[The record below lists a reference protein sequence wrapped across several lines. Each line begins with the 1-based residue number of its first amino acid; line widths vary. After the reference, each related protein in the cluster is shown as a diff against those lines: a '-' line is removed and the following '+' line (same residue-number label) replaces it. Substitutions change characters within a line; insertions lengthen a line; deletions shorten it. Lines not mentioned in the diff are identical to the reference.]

1 MAKTKEEQDFSA
13 VENEIGSIGGE
24 QVLDHNYDQPKK
36 LGKLKHDPS
45 NPNALSEG
53 EKKEMDEFL
62 RKSREAHSE
71 MYSGNADIKD
81 GWVPISREDLG
92 KRSVFYPE
100 NWEFRVKPASV
111 ESIKNWSA
119 VDDTRFEQLNSV
131 YNEIIKSN
139 VSVKAGDATISWQNI
154 NSWDR
159 FWFIMKVRQFTF
171 SKGEAK
177 LEYSEECQECGNP
190 VTFTLSP
197 DSLNFEYPDEEI
209 IDKFWNSTDRCWEI
223 DPTQYDVDG
232 DIVKLYIPTLGKE
245 EQILQW
251 VFSQAQSGKK
261 IDEQFIKYLPW
272 LLKNASKDP
281 TTLDSQISL
290 VQRQYK
296 AWSLDMFLFMQDVI
310 KNITVT
316 PLQTMK
322 TKCPNCGE
330 EVVSSVQFPNGIKSL
345 FIAES
350 RYKKFGTK

>member
-1 MAKTKEEQDFSA
+1 
-13 VENEIGSIGGE
+13 
-24 QVLDHNYDQPKK
+24 
-36 LGKLKHDPS
+36 
-45 NPNALSEG
+45 
-53 EKKEMDEFL
+53 MDTYL
-62 RKSREAHSE
+62 
-71 MYSGNADIKD
+71 
-81 GWVPISREDLG
+81 
-92 KRSVFYPE
+92 KRSIFYPE

-119 VDDTRFEQLNSV
+119 IDDARLEQLNSV

-139 VSVKAGDATISWQNI
+139 VSIKSGDATISWQNI

-159 FWFIMKVRQFTF
+159 FWFILKVRQYTF
-171 SKGEAK
+171 SKGETK
-177 LEYSEECQECGNP
+177 LEYSEECNECGNP
-190 VTFTLSP
+190 VTFVLQP
-197 DSLNFEYPDEEI
+197 DTLNFEYPDADI
-209 IDKFWNSTDRCWEI
+209 IDKFWNSADRCWEI

-232 DIVKLYIPTLGKE
+232 ELVKLYVPTLGKE
-245 EQILQW
+245 DQILKW
-251 VFSQAQSGKK
+251 VFAQSQNGKK

-281 TTLDSQISL
+281 ATLDSQISM

-310 KNITVT
+310 NNISVT
-316 PLQTMK
+316 PLETMK

>member
-1 MAKTKEEQDFSA
+1 MDTTKEQDFSS
-13 VENEIGSIGGE
+13 VEKEIGGAGGTDE
-24 QVLDHNYDQPKK
+24 TKG
-36 LGKLKHDPS
+36 LGKLKHDPMGQS
-45 NPNALSEG
+45 SLSPE
-53 EKKEMDEFL
+53 EQKDMDEFL
-62 RKSREAHSE
+62 KKSRETHSE
-71 MYSGNADIKD
+71 RFSGNNDIKD
-81 GWVPISREDLG
+81 GWIPIAREDMG
-92 KRSVFYPE
+92 KRSNFYPE

-119 VDDTRFEQLNSV
+119 IDDARLEQLNSV

-139 VSVKAGDATISWQNI
+139 VSIKSGDATISWQNI

-159 FWFIMKVRQFTF
+159 FWFILKVRQYTF
-171 SKGEAK
+171 VKGESK
-177 LEYSEECQECGNP
+177 LEYTEECNECGNP
-190 VTFTLSP
+190 VSFVLQPDTLK
-197 DSLNFEYPDEEI
+197 FEYPDDDI
-209 IDKFWNSTDRCWEI
+209 IEKFWNSADRCWEI

-232 DIVKLYIPTLGKE
+232 DIVRLYVPTLGKE
-245 EQILQW
+245 EQVLQW
-251 VFSQAQSGKK
+251 VYSQVQNGKK
-261 IDEQFIKYLPW
+261 IDEQFVKYLPW

-281 TTLDSQISL
+281 ATLDSQISM

-310 KNITVT
+310 KNIAVT

-330 EVVSSVQFPNGIKSL
+330 EVVSSVRFPDGIKSL

>member
-1 MAKTKEEQDFSA
+1 MDKL
-13 VENEIGSIGGE
+13 ENDYGVLDTQIGSLGGE
-24 QVLDHNYDQPKK
+24 ETKG
-36 LGKLKHDPS
+36 LGRLKHDVV
-45 NPNALSEG
+45 NPQSLDDS
-53 EKKEMDEFL
+53 EKKEMDDFIK
-62 RKSREAHSE
+62 KSRDAHSDV
-71 MYSGNADIKD
+71 YSGNNDIKD
-81 GWVPISREDLG
+81 GWIPINRDEMD

-119 VDDTRFEQLNSV
+119 IDDARIEQLNSV

-139 VSVKAGDATISWQNI
+139 VSIKSGDNTISWQNI

-159 FWFIMKVRQFTF
+159 FWFILKVREYTF

-177 LEYSEECQECGNP
+177 LEYNEECEECGNP
-190 VTFTLSP
+190 VSFTLSP
-197 DSLNFEYPDEEI
+197 DSLNFEYPDDEI
-209 IDKFWNSTDRCWEI
+209 IEKFWNQNERCWEI
-223 DPTQYDVDG
+223 DPKEYNVDN
-232 DIVKLYIPTLGKE
+232 DLVKLYIPTLGKE

-251 VFSQAQSGKK
+251 VYSQVQSGKK

-281 TTLDSQISL
+281 STLDSQISL

-296 AWSLDMFLFMQDVI
+296 SWSLDMFLFMQDVV
-310 KNITVT
+310 KNISVT

>member
-1 MAKTKEEQDFSA
+1 MTTKKEEQDFTA
-13 VENEIGSIGGE
+13 VENEIGSMGGE
-24 QVLDHNYDQPKK
+24 ETKG
-36 LGKLKHDPS
+36 LGKLKHDPM
-45 NPNALSEG
+45 NPNALNEG
-53 EKKEMDEFL
+53 EKKEMDDFL
-62 RKSREAHSE
+62 KKSREAHSE
-71 MYSGNADIKD
+71 RYSGNVDIKD
-81 GWVPISREDLG
+81 GWIPISREDIG
-92 KRSVFYPE
+92 KRSTFYPE
-100 NWEFRVKPASV
+100 NWEFRVRPASV

-119 VDDTRFEQLNSV
+119 IDDARMEQLNSV

-139 VSVKAGDATISWQNI
+139 VSIKAGDATISWQNI

-159 FWFIMKVRQFTF
+159 FWFILKVREYTF
-171 SKGEAK
+171 SKGEAR
-177 LEYSEECQECGNP
+177 LEYNEECEECGNP
-190 VTFTLSP
+190 VTFVLGP
-197 DSLNFEYPDEEI
+197 DTLNFEYPDEDI
-209 IDKFWNSTDRCWEI
+209 ISKFWNSTDRCWEI

-232 DIVKLYIPTLGKE
+232 DMVKLYIPTLGKE

-251 VFSQAQSGKK
+251 VYAQVQNGKK

-281 TTLDSQISL
+281 STLDSQISL

-330 EVVSSVQFPNGIKSL
+330 EVVSSVHFPNGVKSL
-345 FIAES
+345 FITES